1 MYNAIFKCVITI
13 KFTSFKY
20 SYKGFSGLNRTK
32 SPVIAII
39 TRLFCILRSNAIQFF
54 CINFNGL

>member
-20 SYKGFSGLNRTK
+20 SSKGFSGLNKTK
-32 SPVIAII
+32 SPVKSTIF
-39 TRLFCILRSNAIQFF
+39 RGDFIQKRYTKHT
-54 CINFNGL
+54 

>member
-20 SYKGFSGLNRTK
+20 GYKGFSGFNRIK
-32 SPVIAII
+32 NPVISII
-39 TRLFCILRSNAIQFF
+39 TRFLCILRSNAMQFF
-54 CINFNGL
+54 CINSDSP